1 MFRVDAGSGVP
12 IYRQLVQQVRR
23 DVMLGRLQP
32 GDQLPSVKEVVDS
45 LSVNPNTVVKAFGEL
60 EHQGLVLR
68 RQGVGTFVAAAP
80 AVTSLLVAPKLLG
93 SLARW
98 VDRARQE
105 GLSAEQGRMLLEGA
119 LDEPG
124 VSPGHRY
131 GRKIWGLRDC
141 DLDVPAGRVVALIG
155 PNGSGKTTLMS
166 MAAGLLPVTAG
177 YAAGGGGGRGAGG
190 GARQ

>member
-60 EHQGLVLR
+60 EHQGLVVR
-68 RQGVGTFVAAAP
+68 RQGVGTFVAASPPMA
-80 AVTSLLVAPKLLG
+80 SLPVSPKLLG

-98 VDRARQE
+98 VDRARQD
-105 GLSAEQGRMLLEGA
+105 GLSSEQIRMLLEVA
-119 LDEPG
+119 LDEPA
-124 VSPGHRY
+124 VSLGDR
-131 GRKIWGLRDC
+131 R
-141 DLDVPAGRVVALIG
+141 
-155 PNGSGKTTLMS
+155 
-166 MAAGLLPVTAG
+166 TAG
-177 YAAGGGGGRGAGG
+177 GAA
-190 GARQ
+190 